1 MMEALTGQELENML
15 SLPDMEAVQLV
26 SHLIT
31 KLPTTILNTTI
42 SEIHQDTAC
51 LCMVIIL
58 ESTGML
64 PGCHALITVV
74 PIQ

>member
-1 MMEALTGQELENML
+1 MFLLPILTDITSKLENML
-15 SLPDMEAVQLV
+15 SLPDMEASVVVRQ
-26 SHLIT
+26 LIT

-58 ESTGML
+58 ESTAML
-64 PGCHALITVV
+64 PG
-74 PIQ
+74 